1 MAKFLVKRIFMALLT
16 VFLVAT
22 ITFFLMN
29 AVPGNPWLS
38 EKTPPQ
44 SVIDALNAKY
54 GLDKPLPEQYVMY
67 IGNLLHGDFGTS
79 IKMSKNRPVV
89 DMITEKF
96 PVSASL
102 GIVAVAWA
110 TLLGIPLGCIAA
122 YRRGR
127 FIDSLLRVVTT
138 LGVSLPSFV
147 VATTLMVVFCGGIE
161 ALHFFPSS
169 YSASNGIIGYIL
181 PCFCLGL
188 YPMCYVARLTRSS
201 MLDAINQEYIKT
213 AYAKGLKTFP
223 ILFKHAL
230 RNALIPVITYLGP
243 LTAFTLCG
251 GFVVENVF
259 NIPGLGKAFVQSI
272 TALDYPMIMGTAIF
286 LATFIVFM
294 NLIVDI
300 LYKVVDPRINLAK
313 GAD

>member
-122 YRRGR
+122 YRRGK

-138 LGVSLPSFV
+138 
-147 VATTLMVVFCGGIE
+147 
-161 ALHFFPSS
+161 
-169 YSASNGIIGYIL
+169 
-181 PCFCLGL
+181 
-188 YPMCYVARLTRSS
+188 
-201 MLDAINQEYIKT
+201 
-213 AYAKGLKTFP
+213 
-223 ILFKHAL
+223 
-230 RNALIPVITYLGP
+230 
-243 LTAFTLCG
+243 
-251 GFVVENVF
+251 
-259 NIPGLGKAFVQSI
+259 
-272 TALDYPMIMGTAIF
+272 
-286 LATFIVFM
+286 
-294 NLIVDI
+294 
-300 LYKVVDPRINLAK
+300 
-313 GAD
+313 

>member
-79 IKMSKNRPVV
+79 IKMSKNRSVV

-110 TLLGIPLGCIAA
+110 TLLGVPLGCIAA
-122 YRRGR
+122 YRRGK

-169 YSASNGIIGYIL
+169 YSTSNGIIGYIL

>member
-1 MAKFLVKRIFMALLT
+1 
-16 VFLVAT
+16 
-22 ITFFLMN
+22 
-29 AVPGNPWLS
+29 
-38 EKTPPQ
+38 
-44 SVIDALNAKY
+44 
-54 GLDKPLPEQYVMY
+54 
-67 IGNLLHGDFGTS
+67 
-79 IKMSKNRPVV
+79 
-89 DMITEKF
+89 
-96 PVSASL
+96 
-102 GIVAVAWA
+102 
-110 TLLGIPLGCIAA
+110 
-122 YRRGR
+122 
-127 FIDSLLRVVTT
+127 
-138 LGVSLPSFV
+138 
-147 VATTLMVVFCGGIE
+147 
-161 ALHFFPSS
+161 
-169 YSASNGIIGYIL
+169 
-181 PCFCLGL
+181 
-188 YPMCYVARLTRSS
+188 MCYVARLTRSS

>member
-96 PVSASL
+96 PISASL

-110 TLLGIPLGCIAA
+110 TLLGVPLGCIAA
-122 YRRGR
+122 YRRGK

>member
-122 YRRGR
+122 YRRGK

-161 ALHFFPSS
+161 ALHVFPSS

>member
-16 VFLVAT
+16 VFLVTT

-67 IGNLLHGDFGTS
+67 IGNLLHGEFGTS

-122 YRRGR
+122 YRRGQ

>member
-122 YRRGR
+122 YRRGK
-127 FIDSLLRVVTT
+127 FVDSLLRVVTT

>member
-16 VFLVAT
+16 VFLVTT

-122 YRRGR
+122 YRRGK

-138 LGVSLPSFV
+138 VGVSLPSFV

>member
-67 IGNLLHGDFGTS
+67 MGNLLHGDFGTS

-122 YRRGR
+122 YRRGK

>member
-122 YRRGR
+122 YRRGK

-169 YSASNGIIGYIL
+169 YTASNGIIGYIL

>member
-122 YRRGR
+122 YRRGK

-188 YPMCYVARLTRSS
+188 YPMCYVSRLTRSS

>member
-122 YRRGR
+122 YRRGK

>member
-16 VFLVAT
+16 VILVAT
-22 ITFFLMN
+22 ITYFLMN
-29 AVPGNPWLS
+29 AVPCNPWLS

-110 TLLGIPLGCIAA
+110 TLLGVPLGCIAA
-122 YRRGR
+122 YRRGK